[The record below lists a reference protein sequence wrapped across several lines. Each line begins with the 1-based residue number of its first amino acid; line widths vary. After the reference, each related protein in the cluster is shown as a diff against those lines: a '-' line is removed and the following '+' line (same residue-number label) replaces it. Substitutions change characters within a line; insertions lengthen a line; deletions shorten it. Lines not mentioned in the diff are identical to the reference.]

1 MLFCWEFCTL
11 ANPHSPTSPFF
22 SHMRHMVSSFWRK
35 SPGRLLLGLSLLTF
49 TFLLVGCGN
58 ANSEESQP
66 LIETAVFATL
76 VNRPT
81 TTPTTPSRLKSSPTT
96 KERTTPITTPLPPAT
111 PSPPTPTPVTIQVT
125 AYKLNVRSGPGTA
138 FERVTQVQK
147 GAQLQAI
154 GRNRAGDW
162 LRVRLSTGE
171 TGWVAAQYTDIG
183 DRVQSLPIVSE

>member
-1 MLFCWEFCTL
+1 MTSFLREKTPGGPLLF
-11 ANPHSPTSPFF
+11 
-22 SHMRHMVSSFWRK
+22 
-35 SPGRLLLGLSLLTF
+35 LSLLAF
-49 TFLLVGCGN
+49 ILLLVGCGS
-58 ANSEESQP
+58 ANSAEPQP
-66 LIETAVFATL
+66 LDETAVFATL
-76 VNRPT
+76 VNLPT
-81 TTPTTPSRLKSSPTT
+81 AKPTAPSHLKSPLTT

-162 LRVRLSTGE
+162 IRVRLTTGE

-183 DRVQSLPIVSE
+183 DHIQSLPIASK